1 MTPITNAK
9 TIKMITQ
16 PLHLASSGFA
26 SAVYNSRDF
35 PIKGGSEMGCAS
47 SGDRLIGRRVLGLVL
62 AVVAL
67 MVVATAPASAH
78 SRHRPNSLRFK
89 GAPKAKS
96 AGNLIDFGGQI
107 TPASHTYAI
116 FWGPAPAWSSD
127 VVPGIDTLFSGFGGS
142 NLLGI
147 AQQYMR
153 NTPISS
159 AYQGHVLDPS
169 TPPKKASLATLAA
182 EVQKEY
188 GSKLDPHGVYFVY
201 TSNFPN
207 SGGFCAWHSSA
218 TVNGQ
223 NVALAY
229 MPNTSGV
236 AGCEPVRSDRLR
248 GPAVAGQCD
257 LARVHGG
264 GDGYVAR
271 LRQLRLGGLRQ
282 VRDRR
287 QVCLAVHRPCDPVQ
301 QVALAAAGGVEQPRL
316 GLRPGSVARGI
327 ERLLARAARR
337 SAFSPKGVSS
347 SPTGSTER
355 G

>member
-1 MTPITNAK
+1 
-9 TIKMITQ
+9 
-16 PLHLASSGFA
+16 
-26 SAVYNSRDF
+26 
-35 PIKGGSEMGCAS
+35 MGCTS

-169 TPPKKASLATLAA
+169 TPPKRASPATLAA

-188 GSKLDPHGVYFVY
+188 GSKLDPHGIYFVY

-207 SGGFCAWHSSA
+207 GGGFCAWHSFA

-236 AGCEPVRSDRLR
+236 AGCDPGNLYGVTGSE
-248 GPAVAGQCD
+248 
-257 LARVHGG
+257 
-264 GDGYVAR
+264 
-271 LRQLRLGGLRQ
+271 GLRS
-282 VRDRR
+282 
-287 QVCLAVHRPCDPVQ
+287 LAN
-301 QVALAAAGGVEQPRL
+301 VASHEFMEAVTDTW
-316 GLRPGSVARGI
+316 PGSGSYAWVDSAKSEIGDKCAWQFTGPVTLSNRSRWQLQ
-327 ERLLARAARR
+327 EEWSNRA
-337 SAFSPKGVSS
+337 SGCVQ
-347 SPTGSTER
+347 GQ
-355 G
+355 